1 MKETMII
8 DKDMKQYAL
17 FKGIF
22 TLIDKD
28 AKSIVYLNS
37 NKLYYYSFSS
47 CGVLEIEINS
57 VSIFKEFEQ
66 DSEYELSK
74 IPGKK
79 FKLTKIENDPEKND
93 KYKHI
98 QDLNV
103 LGDYLCSVDDNEF
116 GVVSKI
122 AIRSSKCISD
132 ECAKSI
138 SKFGAADIYVK
149 KDAVALVKR
158 KTEDMHYTRN
168 QETYYCVDLKDIEKE
183 KEYMKN
189 L

>member
-1 MKETMII
+1 MRETMII
-8 DKDMKQYAL
+8 DKEMKQYGL
-17 FKGIF
+17 FKGMF
-22 TLIDKD
+22 NLIDKD
-28 AKSIVYLNS
+28 VKSIVYLNK

-47 CGVLEIEINS
+47 CGVLEAEINS
-57 VSIFKEFEQ
+57 VSVFSEFEQ

-79 FKLTKIENDPEKND
+79 FKLTKIENDQEKSD

-158 KTEDMHYTRN
+158 KTEDMHYTRI
-168 QETYYCVDLKDIEKE
+168 QETYYCVDLDDLEKE